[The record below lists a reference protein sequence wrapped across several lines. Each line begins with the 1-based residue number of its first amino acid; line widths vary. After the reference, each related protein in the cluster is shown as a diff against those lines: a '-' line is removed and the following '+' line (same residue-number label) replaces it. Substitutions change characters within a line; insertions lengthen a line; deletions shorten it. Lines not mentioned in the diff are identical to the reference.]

1 MRLRIFRRELLGLAE
16 AFQRLR
22 QATQL
27 LKNEAAVVVG
37 LGHVRTNRER
47 ALAAHERLL
56 EAIELTQDVAASV
69 QRIGVLRPD
78 RQRRVVVRKRLR
90 KAHEPVE
97 HHGAVVER
105 VGVRRADRQGAVEAF
120 ERLLRAQK
128 IREHDAAI
136 IVRLGV
142 IGVDR
147 ECLVVARQGLA
158 RAPQLPKND
167 ATINVGLGMVGPNL
181 EHPVIARK
189 RFLVTAGPALNGREK
204 GGGIEVTGVAAVEF
218 GTKTLGLGELARFI
232 CCQRPLEEIARTR
245 RIGHEDAPFAR
256 VRPTVPPAADDTATA
271 PRIPARLHATDERY
285 PMLWCSARSPLI
297 CDSPRVWELIR
308 TGFTG
313 GSAPQ
318 QIEFVISAPRRAI

>member
-1 MRLRIFRRELLGLAE
+1 MQVEAGRLLAFRENMRAADKALHHRAHQFGHVKDDARATRGNLRRVAAEHDGFAGPAVAVKQDRLVVERGETVPLRLGEFAPPRRHAVAFPAPLVFCPAAQEPAVQKPQRRLVPMRLRIFRRELLGLAE

-136 IVRLGV
+136 IVRLRV

-147 ECLVVARQGLA
+147 
-158 RAPQLPKND
+158 
-167 ATINVGLGMVGPNL
+167 
-181 EHPVIARK
+181 
-189 RFLVTAGPALNGREK
+189 
-204 GGGIEVTGVAAVEF
+204 
-218 GTKTLGLGELARFI
+218 
-232 CCQRPLEEIARTR
+232 
-245 RIGHEDAPFAR
+245 
-256 VRPTVPPAADDTATA
+256 
-271 PRIPARLHATDERY
+271 
-285 PMLWCSARSPLI
+285 
-297 CDSPRVWELIR
+297 
-308 TGFTG
+308 
-313 GSAPQ
+313 
-318 QIEFVISAPRRAI
+318 